1 MNERYINDAMERIS
15 SDTLGSA
22 LDYKKPRISFT
33 RIAAAA
39 ALALAVGVG
48 GFFALRGAGA
58 FGLRQSESSLAS
70 DGGLYSEYGTGTGGY
85 KAGELFSDAPVT
97 FKGEPITHDEI
108 AELIGR
114 EKKIIAYYVRS
125 ENKGMSGDIS
135 IALSGYSHIRTD
147 DNTVARD
154 FVTLPVFTDGRIIAE
169 VTVYRVD
176 DVISYSVAAG
186 GPGWERRNKAF
197 SEKPEDKL
205 CFVYIGSLSEVTVAP
220 DNTVYGI
227 GEGSEDM
234 LAGIEEPYKRYA
246 TEYNTFSLP
255 ELIRSGDYV
264 TVGEGE

>member
-22 LDYKKPRISFT
+22 LDYKKPRISYT
-33 RIAAAA
+33 RIVAAA

-58 FGLRQSESSLAS
+58 FGVRQSESGLSSADVTDS
-70 DGGLYSEYGTGTGGY
+70 DGGFTGGGETGT
-85 KAGELFSDAPVT
+85 LFSDAPVT

-125 ENKGMSGDIS
+125 ENKGMSGEIS

-176 DVISYSVAAG
+176 DMISYSVAAG
-186 GPGWERRNKAF
+186 GPGWERRNTAF

-205 CFVYIGSLSEVTVAP
+205 CFVYVGSVAEVTVAP

-264 TVGEGE
+264 TVGDGE